1 MSRRIKKID
10 DLVRD
15 AIADILIKHLSF
27 KKGVFVSV
35 IRVDTTKDLRYA
47 QVFVSVFP
55 VEEQDYAIKTIS
67 KELYRIQ
74 GLLNKKLCSKIL
86 PRLKFV
92 LDTTQQDMTDIE
104 KVFRQ
109 IHEEHDKDR

>member
-1 MSRRIKKID
+1 MSRRIEKID

-15 AIADILIKHLSF
+15 AVADILLKHLSF

-35 IRVDTTKDLRYA
+35 IRVDTTKDLGYA

-55 VEEQDYAIKTIS
+55 IEEQEYAIKTIS

-74 GLLNKKLCSKIL
+74 GLLNKKLCSKIT
-86 PRLKFV
+86 PRLRFV
-92 LDTTQQDMTDIE
+92 LDTTQQNMTDIE
-104 KVFRQ
+104 KVFQQ
-109 IHEEHDKDR
+109 IHEEHDED

>member
-15 AIADILIKHLSF
+15 AVSDIFLKHLSF
-27 KKGVFVSV
+27 KKDVFVSV
-35 IRVDTTKDLRYA
+35 IRVDTTKDLQYA

-55 VEEQDYAIKTIS
+55 IKEQKYVIKTIS

-74 GLLNKKLCSKIL
+74 GLFNKKLCSKIL

-92 LDTTQQDMTDIE
+92 LDTTQQNMTDVE
-104 KVFRQ
+104 KVFQQ
-109 IHEEHDKDR
+109 IHKEHNGTR